1 MNDVWTWPLFRDALI
16 TDKIRPPDWL
26 SFRKDWLFNCTTLNG
41 FNAGMMES
49 SFFSR
54 YSNKTPIFEEIFYDY
69 DVTQGL
75 PPILHTIIPR
85 DKNQL
90 LYSLFDKL
98 TRLTEYYSIILQDFT
113 DNGLD
118 FHDGNIDIV
127 ETMENIVSDASS
139 STGSS
144 KSNAQPYTN
153 QFSTGDYLTD
163 FSDVESQSQL
173 DRTQDNELKRSVKE
187 RKALLSQL
195 RKDNINN
202 FVDLYDYIAK
212 QFEGYFVQVYEI

>member
-1 MNDVWTWPLFRDALI
+1 MNDVWTWPLFRDSLI
-16 TDKIRPPDWL
+16 TDKTAPH
-26 SFRKDWLFNCTTLNG
+26 RKDWLFNYTTLNG
-41 FNAGMMES
+41 FDAGMMES
-49 SFFSR
+49 SFFAR
-54 YSNKTPIFEEIFYDY
+54 YSNKTPIFEEIFYDA
-69 DVTQGL
+69 TQSL
-75 PPILHTIIPR
+75 PPVVITTTIPR